1 MAHSPQGLIRAQ
13 LEDAGLVAVAIEERK
28 FPGETWHL
36 VFVPP
41 ADLPAAQTLAGSI
54 EMLLSTKE
62 GDDTTTSVVFRA
74 REIDEGSKPGST
86 PQATGLAKP
95 EVDNLIKLL
104 EARSRTSDAVPSLRY
119 MEDPR
124 ANLSTVATT
133 RHQVVYGRRGV
144 GKTAILLEARRQADA
159 TGHSTVWLNAHLFR
173 GLPAEHAFLTVAR
186 AIFAS
191 LARDGGS
198 SNNPLFA
205 QLSEREV
212 ELKNALSSNETSP
225 LAISTLLPLLNET
238 LKGVLRPDLLRLYV
252 YLDDFYLLPM
262 GVQPQFLDYLAGML
276 RDTDG
281 WIKVASIERLTKTYE
296 TSTHVGLEI
305 PHDATKIDLDVTLE
319 DPGAAQ
325 HFLEAVLDTY
335 INTAGIK
342 RVSAIAKTEALG
354 RLVLASG
361 GVPRD
366 YLNLFSS
373 SITVARANRRD
384 AREIGRE
391 DVAQAAGQ
399 SARIKKR
406 DLEQDVNRDYADS
419 LIRAIGVLSDAVKGA
434 GFGYFRVNIDQKSD
448 EGYELLALLVDL
460 RFAHLINASLSDN
473 HKVGVRY
480 EAYIL
485 DLSEWSDVRLKRNL
499 NVLDLEN
506 GNWVY
511 RLTGTKD
518 SRRQL
523 SGVQL
528 RDRLRSSPVINVDD
542 FRPEREEA

>member
-1 MAHSPQGLIRAQ
+1 MASSPAEIIQNQ
-13 LEDAGLVAVAIEERK
+13 LDEAGLTTVAIEERK

-41 ADLPAAQTLAGSI
+41 TDLPAAQTLAGAI
-54 EMLLSTKE
+54 ETRLSSETKDE
-62 GDDTTTSVVFRA
+62 STTSVVFRA
-74 REIDEGSKPGST
+74 READLEVPDISSAAPLS
-86 PQATGLAKP
+86 GLAKP

-133 RHQVVYGRRGV
+133 RHQVVFGRRGV

-159 TGHSTVWLNAHLFR
+159 VGHSTVWLNSHLFR
-173 GLPAEHAFLTVAR
+173 GLPAERAFLAVAR
-186 AIFAS
+186 AILGT

-198 SNNPLFA
+198 SNNPVFGSLGS
-205 QLSEREV
+205 LED
-212 ELKNALSSNETSP
+212 ELTDLLAAEATTP
-225 LAISTLLPLLNET
+225 LTISALLPRLNET
-238 LKGVLRPDLLRLYV
+238 LKSVLRPDLLRLFV

-262 GVQPQFLDYLAGML
+262 NVQPQFLDYLAGML

-281 WIKVASIERLTKTYE
+281 WIKIASIERLTKTYE

-373 SITVARANRRD
+373 SITVARSNRRD

-419 LIRAIGVLSDAVKGA
+419 LIHAIQVLGDAVKGA

-448 EGYELLALLVDL
+448 PGYELLALLVDL

-511 RLTGTKD
+511 RLTGKKG
-518 SRRQL
+518 SRRQMT
-523 SGVQL
+523 SVQL
-528 RDRLRSSPVINVDD
+528 RDRLRTSPVIDVGS
-542 FRPEREEA
+542 FTG